1 MVSAS
6 MRAYRDGPDTMDER
20 RQLVVDVLNSTPL
33 AGRVG
38 HGEVIGL
45 GEGLA
50 LWFGADFNRA
60 NALLR
65 KAGDGDA
72 NLPEAGAAFRQ
83 VLALLIAQRRPSF
96 YLRGGRAE
104 LEALTASYLRLM
116 ADAGVI
122 SMSLRDAAL
131 RAPLNF
137 ADRSEE
143 HTSELQSIMRI
154 SYAVFC

>member
-1 MVSAS
+1 
-6 MRAYRDGPDTMDER
+6 MRISDWSS
-20 RQLVVDVLNSTPL
+20 DVCSSD
-33 AGRVG
+33 
-38 HGEVIGL
+38 L

-137 ADRSEE
+137 ADDAPPPRSPATRRLGNKCVR
-143 HTSELQSIMRI
+143 TSRS
-154 SYAVFC
+154 

>member
-1 MVSAS
+1 
-6 MRAYRDGPDTMDER
+6 MRISDWSS
-20 RQLVVDVLNSTPL
+20 DVCSSDL
-33 AGRVG
+33 
-38 HGEVIGL
+38 
-45 GEGLA
+45 
-50 LWFGADFNRA
+50 

-137 ADRSEE
+137 ADDAPPQIGRA
-143 HTSELQSIMRI
+143 H
-154 SYAVFC
+154 V

>member
-72 NLPEAGAAFRQ
+72 NLPEAG
-83 VLALLIAQRRPSF
+83 
-96 YLRGGRAE
+96 
-104 LEALTASYLRLM
+104 
-116 ADAGVI
+116 
-122 SMSLRDAAL
+122 
-131 RAPLNF
+131 
-137 ADRSEE
+137 RSEE
-143 HTSELQSIMRI
+143 HTSELQSLMRI
-154 SYAVFC
+154 SYAVFCLKKKKKRTQRTSTKS

>member
-1 MVSAS
+1 
-6 MRAYRDGPDTMDER
+6 MRISDWSS
-20 RQLVVDVLNSTPL
+20 DVCSSDL
-33 AGRVG
+33 
-38 HGEVIGL
+38 
-45 GEGLA
+45 
-50 LWFGADFNRA
+50 
-60 NALLR
+60 
-65 KAGDGDA
+65 GDGDA

-137 ADRSEE
+137 ADDAPPPRRLPPSSVKAINGTRDR
-143 HTSELQSIMRI
+143 TSTRLNS
-154 SYAVFC
+154 SH